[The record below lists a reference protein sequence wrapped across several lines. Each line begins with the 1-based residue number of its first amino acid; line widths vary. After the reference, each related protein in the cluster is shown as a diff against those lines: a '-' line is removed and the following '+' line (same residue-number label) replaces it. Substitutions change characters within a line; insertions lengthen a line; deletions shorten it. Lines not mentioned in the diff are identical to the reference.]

1 MVWLRSREYQITRG
15 EFKEPEISELEESS
29 MYKSYLNAQAQE
41 IIPVSEQQ
49 MNSNNYQIILCSAV
63 IYLPSETQNTS
74 MLSTSPM
81 HFHLFIYLFSNSY
94 KFPNILLA
102 YSRYFNKYSLMDT
115 ETWWV
120 IKPGS
125 EGMKRQIS
133 EQLSFSYHI
142 HQRQFLIIYSC
153 LPFRLHHTHN
163 SFTNHCPSYLLF
175 KDTAADEAIFYVWL
189 QELYIINN

>member
-1 MVWLRSREYQITRG
+1 
-15 EFKEPEISELEESS
+15 

-115 ETWWV
+115 ET
-120 IKPGS
+120 
-125 EGMKRQIS
+125 
-133 EQLSFSYHI
+133 
-142 HQRQFLIIYSC
+142 
-153 LPFRLHHTHN
+153 
-163 SFTNHCPSYLLF
+163 
-175 KDTAADEAIFYVWL
+175 
-189 QELYIINN
+189 